1 MRILIGTYQLDAWAG
16 SETYLLTLAEQ
27 LQRLGHETAVHTHI
41 AGDVAQ
47 EAARR
52 GIEVLTGAEVEWE
65 APDAA
70 IAQDAV
76 SAYALAA
83 AFPSAPQLYIA
94 HSESHDL
101 QMPPQLPDLVGAIV
115 AMNGRVARFVASTA
129 ASPPVVRL
137 RQPVDLDRFALAGEL
152 PARARR
158 AVLLG
163 NYLAGSRRRLVLEA
177 CAAAGLQA
185 EQLGA
190 HVGTATADAASAIAE
205 AHVVIGQ
212 GRAIIEAMA
221 CGRAAYVFDQ
231 RGCGGWIT
239 SHSYAALAEDGFAGV
254 TSSAALG
261 PAELQADLER
271 YEPAMG
277 AVNRGLAA
285 AHHDARHH
293 AGEVVALLRELGAA
307 PSRPVTPLREM
318 SRLVQLQW
326 TGWSR
331 EQALVRENR
340 LLRESRDRAE
350 AEYDVLAAVHAETV
364 AEMER
369 THDLVRARDEE
380 LRNARR
386 HIAAAD
392 RARPGGGALASV
404 RRAIA
409 QLRRR

>member
-27 LQRLGHETAVHTHI
+27 LQRLGHETVVHAHV

-52 GIEVLTGAEVEWE
+52 GIEVLTGAHAECEP
-65 APDAA
+65 PDGVL
-70 IAQDAV
+70 AQDAV
-76 SAYALAA
+76 SSFGLAA

-101 QMPPQLPDLVGAIV
+101 QMPPQLPDLVGSVV

-137 RQPVDLDRFALAGEL
+137 HQPVDLDRFALAGEL

-163 NYLAGSRRRLVLEA
+163 NYLTGSRRSLVLEA
-177 CAAAGLQA
+177 CAAAGLETQ
-185 EQLGA
+185 QLGA
-190 HVGTATADAASAIAE
+190 HVGTATADAASAIAA

-231 RGCGGWIT
+231 RGSGGWVT
-239 SHSYAALAEDGFAGV
+239 SQSYAALAEDGFAGV
-254 TSSAALG
+254 TSSASFG
-261 PAELQADLER
+261 PSELRAELER

-277 AVNRGLAA
+277 AVNRGLAG

-293 AGEVVALLRELGAA
+293 AGEVVALLRELGA
-307 PSRPVTPLREM
+307 PGPRPAMPLREM

-350 AEYDVLAAVHAETV
+350 AEYEVLTAVHAETL
-364 AEMER
+364 AELAR
-369 THDLVRARDEE
+369 TRDIVRLRDEQ
-380 LRNARR
+380 LRDAERR
-386 HIAAAD
+386 LAAGD
-392 RARPGGGALASV
+392 RPGDGAMASV
-404 RRAIA
+404 RRAA
-409 QLRRR
+409 ARLRRR

>member
-27 LQRLGHETAVHTHI
+27 LQRLGHETAVHAHI
-41 AGDVAQ
+41 AGEVAE

-52 GIEVLTGAEVEWE
+52 GIEVLTGAHVACEP
-65 APDAA
+65 PDGV

-76 SAYALAA
+76 SSYALAA

-94 HSESHDL
+94 HSESHEL
-101 QMPPQLPDLVGAIV
+101 QMPPQLPDLVGSVV

-163 NYLAGSRRRLVLEA
+163 NYLTGSRRSLVLEA
-177 CAAAGLQA
+177 CTAAGLETQ
-185 EQLGA
+185 QLGA
-190 HVGTATADAASAIAE
+190 HVGTATADAASAIAG
-205 AHVVIGQ
+205 AHIVIGQ

-231 RGCGGWIT
+231 RGSGGWIT
-239 SHSYAALAEDGFAGV
+239 SDSYAALAEDGFAGV
-254 TSSAALG
+254 TSSASFG
-261 PAELQADLER
+261 PADLQSDLER
-271 YEPAMG
+271 YEPAMS

-293 AGEVVALLRELGAA
+293 AGEVVALLRDLGA
-307 PSRPVTPLREM
+307 PRTRPATPLREM
-318 SRLVQLQW
+318 SRLVALQW

-350 AEYDVLAAVHAETV
+350 AEYEVLAAVHAETV

-369 THDLVRARDEE
+369 THEIVRARDEQ
-380 LRNARR
+380 LRDAKALL
-386 HIAAAD
+386 AAGD
-392 RARPGGGALASV
+392 RPGRGLMASI
-404 RRAIA
+404 RQATGR
-409 QLRRR
+409 LRRR